1 MEKLSRIRYKINE
14 IVENG
19 TVPDEHTLRLMLGF
33 YDKEEFDK
41 YVDGVYPPPKSL
53 EKNIDKFM

>member
-1 MEKLSRIRYKINE
+1 MDKSRIRYKIDD
-14 IVENG
+14 IVERG
-19 TVPDEHTLRLMLGF
+19 IVPDERTLMLMLGF

-53 EKNIDKFM
+53 EKKIDKFM